1 MTRLTACAPLL
12 FLAGCAGGLARFHQP
27 SKAAAPAAALE
38 VQGAPAPMRLA
49 VGGESRMVDLRADD
63 SLILIGTAEDR
74 GGLKDMV
81 LQGNALVTCTD
92 PATGASYTKPT
103 GFLRRHV
110 PGSAPGLR
118 APSRRDSRFVL
129 RGGDIAR
136 LCPGARLDSAIGQAR
151 VQAANVRGGAAATPQ
166 LQFRIAVTEVAANA
180 IPMPSPARTARPS
193 GPTGFAPQGSA
204 GGSGPASAAV
214 SEGAAASC
222 LRMCPRSAAPGHAA
236 EARSRGARGAAAEAA
251 GAEARGAE
259 GAGGECLDP
268 PVPSVS
274 PPAGAAPP
282 TSRVASPRPAQRTQ
296 IRRI

>member
-27 SKAAAPAAALE
+27 PKAAAPAAALE

-49 VGGESRMVDLRADD
+49 VGGESRLVDLRAND
-63 SLILIGTAEDR
+63 SLVLIGTAEDR

-151 VQAANVRGGAAATPQ
+151 VQAANVRGGASATPQ
-166 LQFRIAVTEVAANA
+166 LQFRIAMSEVAAQA
-180 IPMPSPARTARPS
+180 IPMPAPARTARPS
-193 GPTGFAPQGSA
+193 APTGFAPQGSA
-204 GGSGPASAAV
+204 GGSGPASAV
-214 SEGAAASC
+214 SDGAAPAP
-222 LRMCPRSAAPGHAA
+222 RMCPRSAAPGHSA
-236 EARSRGARGAAAEAA
+236 ETRSPGGAQ
-251 GAEARGAE
+251 

-274 PPAGAAPP
+274 PPAEAAPP
-282 TSRVASPRPAQRTQ
+282 TSRVASPRRAQRTQ